1 MKHIPNILTS
11 IRIVLTGVFVWSFAR
26 SLGQDDSR
34 FWLPVI
40 IYAVAFMTDVL
51 DGFLARTFHWI
62 TPLGKVLDPI
72 ADKLMALAAL
82 ICILAG
88 KITRHQNEMIY
99 IVLFILVLFN
109 QVLMLLGGC
118 LMMKKHRVAYADW
131 YGKTATG
138 ILTAGVVLTLL
149 SFPLPV
155 IEPWNI
161 AVLSAAVALSYIAT
175 AHYAKT
181 QLFAEQIAGEETE
194 EEKKLFDTFEN
205 LVSTDQEFNGNRQEK
220 TK

>member
-1 MKHIPNILTS
+1 MKHIPNILTTS
-11 IRIVLTGVFVWSFAR
+11 RIILTGVFTWAFVR
-26 SLGQDDSR
+26 SLGQDNSR

-40 IYAVAFMTDVL
+40 IYAIAFVTDVL

-82 ICILAG
+82 ICILVG
-88 KITRHQNEMIY
+88 KIVRQQNQMIY

-109 QVLMLLGGC
+109 QILMLIGGC

-149 SFPLPV
+149 SFPIPV

-181 QLFAEQIAGEETE
+181 QLFAEKEPKEETE
-194 EEKKLFDTFEN
+194 EEKKLFHTFEN
-205 LVSTDQEFNGNRQEK
+205 LVSTDHEFSVTEQKR